1 MAITRAQQFRQ
12 MLEDGGML
20 VKSRADGKRPGYY
33 GPDAGHENDPGTG
46 NTGNT
51 GNTGGGSTN
60 REKGIM
66 SFGKGPKGT
75 TGNIGDFEDTGP
87 ERDTRLEDI
96 RQRNVFVDTF
106 AKNLKPPSLF
116 DRVKTIPN
124 KMRIIGL
131 KNKLNKFANIN
142 QIKGPLGLQVV
153 NAFNPGDLTAE
164 DYEDIFG
171 DPNLDQLGMKG
182 KDLTNI
188 DQTIDALDK
197 AEKTGITQSE
207 FETAFYGP
215 DGPPEPDKDGEGGQ
229 QIYIPPRVT
238 SDVDDLEDDYYDS
251 VGGNPFKNRKAY
263 RLFNQGGIADTVVGG
278 EFDFES
284 ARQMYGLGKLVKKVT
299 KTVKKIAKSP
309 IGKAAIL
316 YAGGTYLGGLKAFGG
331 AGFGSGNFLAN
342 LKTGQGIGNLIRFG
356 SGKLF
361 GNTAYDFGTAKT
373 GGLFEKLGIGK
384 VGLGIA
390 GISALAGLMTKG
402 QEDDTEEDQY
412 RGEGLD
418 IEAIRANPYAFLPR
432 RFAAEG
438 GDIDKEPVA
447 KKTMP
452 LLDMGGKE
460 MDLREEGGF
469 VPIGRME
476 KADDVP
482 ARLSKNEFVFTADA
496 VRNAGDGDVD
506 LGAEKMYNMMKNLE
520 AGGDVSE
527 ESQGL
532 EGARKMF
539 QTSQRLEEVI

>member
-238 SDVDDLEDDYYDS
+238 SDADDLEDDYYDS

-309 IGKAAIL
+309 IGKAAII
-316 YAGGTYLGGLKAFGG
+316 GGLGYLSMGG
-331 AGFGSGNFLAN
+331 AGGLQSFFGKGTFNPFLKKVGSDFAFSGL
-342 LKTGQGIGNLIRFG
+342 G
-356 SGKLF
+356 SALS
-361 GNTAYDFGTAKT
+361 
-373 GGLFEKLGIGK
+373 K
-384 VGLGIA
+384 VGLVNTAGGLTIGGKLAAIGIP
-390 GISALAGLMTKG
+390 SVLAGLMTPKS
-402 QEDDTEEDQY
+402 EDDDEEEQY
-412 RGEGLD
+412 RGEGID
-418 IEAIRANPYAFLPR
+418 IAAIRANPFAFIPR

>member
-238 SDVDDLEDDYYDS
+238 SDADDLEDDYYDS

-309 IGKAAIL
+309 VGKAAII
-316 YAGGTYLGGLKAFGG
+316 GGLGYLSMGG
-331 AGFGSGNFLAN
+331 AGGLQSFFGKGTFNPFLKKVGSDFAFSGL
-342 LKTGQGIGNLIRFG
+342 G
-356 SGKLF
+356 SALS
-361 GNTAYDFGTAKT
+361 
-373 GGLFEKLGIGK
+373 K
-384 VGLGIA
+384 VGLVNTAGGLTIGGKLAAIGIPS
-390 GISALAGLMTKG
+390 ILAGLMTPKS
-402 QEDDTEEDQY
+402 EDDDEEEQY
-412 RGEGLD
+412 RGEGID
-418 IEAIRANPYAFLPR
+418 IAAIRANPFAFIPR

-539 QTSQRLEEVI
+539 QTSQRLEEVL